1 MMILGIAS
9 NIGYKLGLLEMEEAV
24 GDKMPEVI
32 INGPEGRLE
41 CRYMP
46 GATPDAPTALI
57 LHPEPNRNGTMNNR
71 VTFATYKLFQER
83 GFAVMRFN
91 FRGVGR
97 SQGIYDAGE
106 GELSD
111 AATAMD
117 WLQSQ
122 HPGSN
127 ECWIAGFSFG
137 SWIGMQLMMRRPE
150 ITGFVSV
157 SPPAATHD
165 FAFLAPCPASGII
178 VHGNQNEDV
187 PIERVQMLVDKISK
201 QKGVEITV
209 AEIDGANHFFS
220 SHLDEAMTAIGTYLD
235 TPRDAEEDA

>member
-1 MMILGIAS
+1 
-9 NIGYKLGLLEMEEAV
+9 
-24 GDKMPEVI
+24 MPEVI

-46 GATPDAPTALI
+46 AESPDAPTALI
-57 LHPEPNRNGTMNNR
+57 LHPEPDKGGTMNNR
-71 VTFATYKLFQER
+71 VTYALYQHVQSR

-97 SQGIYDAGE
+97 SQGTYDSGE

-122 HPGSN
+122 TPGSSQ
-127 ECWIAGFSFG
+127 CWIAGFSFG

-150 ITGFVSV
+150 IQGFISV
-157 SPPAATHD
+157 TPPAATHD
-165 FAFLAPCPASGII
+165 FTFLAPCPASGLVIN
-178 VHGNQNEDV
+178 GLAD
-187 PIERVQMLVDKISK
+187 RVAPPKDITGLVAKLHE
-201 QKGVEITV
+201 QKGITITHEVVE
-209 AEIDGANHFFS
+209 GAGHFFEDP
-220 SHLDEAMTAIGTYLD
+220 HMD
-235 TPRDAEEDA
+235 TLVGSVKGYVGRRLTENTR

>member
-1 MMILGIAS
+1 
-9 NIGYKLGLLEMEEAV
+9 
-24 GDKMPEVI
+24 MPEVI

-46 GATPDAPTALI
+46 AEAADAPTALI
-57 LHPEPNRNGTMNNR
+57 LHPEPDKGGTMNNR
-71 VTFATYKLFQER
+71 VTYALYQHFPSR

-97 SQGIYDAGE
+97 SQGVYDNGE

-122 HPGSN
+122 NPASN
-127 ECWIAGFSFG
+127 QCWIAGFSFG

-150 ITGFVSV
+150 IRGFISVTPPCRRIRYTSWLSACPSRRVLRSKSISFPAPITSSPTISTRWSRVSRII
-157 SPPAATHD
+157 ST
-165 FAFLAPCPASGII
+165 AP
-178 VHGNQNEDV
+178 
-187 PIERVQMLVDKISK
+187 
-201 QKGVEITV
+201 
-209 AEIDGANHFFS
+209 
-220 SHLDEAMTAIGTYLD
+220 
-235 TPRDAEEDA
+235 

>member
-1 MMILGIAS
+1 
-9 NIGYKLGLLEMEEAV
+9 
-24 GDKMPEVI
+24 MPEVI

-46 GATPDAPTALI
+46 GASPDAPTALI
-57 LHPEPNRNGTMNNR
+57 LHPEPNKNGTMNNR
-71 VTFATYKLFQER
+71 VTFALYKLFQAR

-97 SQGIYDAGE
+97 SQGSYDQGE
-106 GELSD
+106 GELAD

-122 HPGSN
+122 HPASN
-127 ECWIAGFSFG
+127 ICWIAGFSFG

-157 SPPAATHD
+157 SPPANTHD
-165 FAFLAPCPASGII
+165 FAFLAPCPVSGVI
-178 VHGNQNEDV
+178 VHGTANDIV
-187 PIERVQMLVDKISK
+187 PAERVHQLVERVSK
-201 QKGVEITV
+201 QKGVELDV
-209 AEIDGANHFFS
+209 RLVDGANHFFS
-220 SHLDEAMTAIGTYLD
+220 AHLDEAMAEVNRYLD
-235 TPRDAEEDA
+235 EALAEPADEQSSLIG

>member
-1 MMILGIAS
+1 
-9 NIGYKLGLLEMEEAV
+9 
-24 GDKMPEVI
+24 MPEVI

-46 GATPDAPTALI
+46 AEAADAPTALI
-57 LHPEPNRNGTMNNR
+57 LHPEPDKGGTMNNR
-71 VTFATYKLFQER
+71 VTYALYQHFQSR

-97 SQGIYDAGE
+97 SQGVYDNGE

-122 HPGSN
+122 NPASN
-127 ECWIAGFSFG
+127 QCWIAGFSFG

-150 ITGFVSV
+150 IRGFISV
-157 SPPAATHD
+157 TPPAATHD
-165 FAFLAPCPASGII
+165 FSFLAPCPASGLII
-178 VHGNQNEDV
+178 HGEKDTAVPPEAVHKLV
-187 PIERVQMLVDKISK
+187 ERLSI
-201 QKGVEITV
+201 QKGVEIEV
-209 AEIDGANHFFS
+209 DIVPGANHFFTD
-220 SHLDEAMTAIGTYLD
+220 HLDPMIAHVSDYLD
-235 TPRDAEEDA
+235 GALKTEPEAAPLF